1 MRKYYFTAL
10 KHILINETKGIYI
23 ADYLIWVLVSAI
35 ITLLGW
41 LFFSKKF
48 HLTYSKMLMFFMTLV
63 YAGVIMFLTILRRK
77 PGSYPG
83 VIYTKIDFG
92 VGLNGIYNLINLV
105 CCFLNIALFV
115 PWGAILYLYR
125 RNDNKS
131 KAIIMTTLLGFSCS
145 AFVEVTQRITGT
157 GFFELTDIFTN
168 TVGAFIG
175 AAISA
180 GLYTGYRGLKNKNE
194 EQ

>member
-1 MRKYYFTAL
+1 
-10 KHILINETKGIYI
+10 
-23 ADYLIWVLVSAI
+23 
-35 ITLLGW
+35 
-41 LFFSKKF
+41 
-48 HLTYSKMLMFFMTLV
+48 
-63 YAGVIMFLTILRRK
+63 
-77 PGSYPG
+77 
-83 VIYTKIDFG
+83 
-92 VGLNGIYNLINLV
+92 
-105 CCFLNIALFV
+105 LNIALFV

-175 AAISA
+175 AALSA